1 MKHSKIV
8 LDNNWKGGER
18 FLNMKKSNI
27 YTINDGILTMIED
40 NKSIPLNEI
49 KKIELKT
56 DIVRKN
62 SGSEILN
69 SLANALSGSIANG
82 DELVNINLVITYGD
96 QPEKYLLTLQKEPVI
111 KNNLEYHQLNQ
122 RMKKL
127 KEILIADIKK

>member
-1 MKHSKIV
+1 
-8 LDNNWKGGER
+8 
-18 FLNMKKSNI
+18 MKKSNI